1 MTMLVIR
8 LVFSLLFIAVVL
20 VVAMKWVAKKQAGA
34 ATGALEVLARQP
46 LTRTTSVA
54 VVRVGD
60 RAFVLGA
67 GESQVTLIG
76 ETDLGSLADL
86 GALSPS
92 ATSAGT
98 GSARPVAPTGPSP
111 VAGSLLDGA
120 VWKSALNGLR
130 QMTVRR

>member
-8 LVFSLLFIAVVL
+8 LVFSLLFIAVIL
-20 VVAMKWVAKKQAGA
+20 GVAMRVAKKKQAGMA
-34 ATGALEVLARQP
+34 GGALEVLARQP

-60 RAFVLGA
+60 RAFVLGS
-67 GESQVTLIG
+67 GETQVTLIG
-76 ETDLGSLADL
+76 ETDLDSLSEYQTAPVG
-86 GALSPS
+86 GAAG
-92 ATSAGT
+92 ATATVG
-98 GSARPVAPTGPSP
+98 SP

-120 VWKSALNGLR
+120 VWKSVVDGLR